1 MTLPTPLQEGSV
13 KQLRTPAG
21 TGDGTPAARQRD
33 RYYRKVRAAVRRG
46 ARRALRR
53 AEDAGLLQARKAAF
67 QANARLDGVEHEVDR
82 LRPALVRQEL
92 LASEQA
98 GLGRDQQAQR
108 EEISTLASSVAS
120 LTADVDALRQQM
132 TSAIEVLDAFGAGIA
147 PGEELS
153 AVPLRLAELRDQVN
167 ALGRLVRR
175 LDALA
180 ETQPGGGTK
189 PGVAGS
195 DIKPT
200 AAFDYLGFERRFR
213 GDPDKVVGEL
223 WDRYGAR
230 LTEAGPV
237 ADLGCG
243 RGDLIDRLVRAGT
256 EALGVDADVSMVE
269 AAAARGLNVREADAL
284 SWLSDQ
290 PDASLGAVIAIHL
303 VEHLELRPL
312 VGLIETVATKLRPG
326 GLFIAETPNPT
337 SLNVLGNSYV
347 LDPTHVRPVHPR
359 LLAFLCERA
368 GFRDIDL
375 EFYAPATDEQVP
387 LVNAADTPA
396 WVATVNDAFT
406 RLNDTL
412 FGAQDYSVIARIAP
426 DAAGY

>member
-33 RYYRKVRAAVRRG
+33 RYYGKVRAAVRRG

-98 GLGRDQQAQR
+98 GLGRDQEEER

-132 TSAIEVLDAFGAGIA
+132 TSAIEVLHAFGAGIA

-359 LLAFLCERA
+359 LLAFL
-368 GFRDIDL
+368 
-375 EFYAPATDEQVP
+375 
-387 LVNAADTPA
+387 
-396 WVATVNDAFT
+396 
-406 RLNDTL
+406 
-412 FGAQDYSVIARIAP
+412 
-426 DAAGY
+426 